1 MIKQVITIGTIGV
14 LMSGCSVFNK
24 TTDTI
29 DTAKKPTPFAIKKAY
44 EHTANVVE
52 EQVDKVPKWYT
63 NMPDDKNAIYS
74 VGTALSPELQLSYDM
89 ANLRVQRLFLQ
100 IG

>member
-29 DTAKKPTPFAIKKAY
+29 DTAKKPTPIAIK
-44 EHTANVVE
+44 V
-52 EQVDKVPKWYT
+52 
-63 NMPDDKNAIYS
+63 NAIGKPS
-74 VGTALSPELQLSYDM
+74 KTNTINRHSINIATSGFVMLVSPVAQLLPLTVARS
-89 ANLRVQRLFLQ
+89 L
-100 IG
+100 